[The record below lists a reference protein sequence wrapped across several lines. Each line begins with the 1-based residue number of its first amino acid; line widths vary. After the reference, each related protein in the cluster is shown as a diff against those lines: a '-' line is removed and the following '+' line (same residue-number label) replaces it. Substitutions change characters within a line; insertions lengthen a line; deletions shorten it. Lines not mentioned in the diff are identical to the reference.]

1 MSWDRREREWIIWE
15 VLVKPGRNQVFK
27 LRVFDRGFQVR

>member
-15 VLVKPGRNQVFK
+15 VLVKLGRNQVFK